1 MDVLIHPLCHSLII
15 LRLGKGGEFFEPC
28 VDGRCT
34 MIVYTTFIAKDTR
47 LHVVEVILAGLLKGR
62 VIAFLLQFLG
72 LEIVAGVVL
81 VADGQGHDI
90 EFLKVT
96 THRQHLQ
103 HSFLGTV
110 VGVLCPTLALRQP
123 DVLLLLCHSEM
134 DVTAHK
140 L

>member
-1 MDVLIHPLCHSLII
+1 
-15 LRLGKGGEFFEPC
+15 
-28 VDGRCT
+28 

-62 VIAFLLQFLG
+62 VIAFLLQFLS

-81 VADGQGHDI
+81 VADRQGHDI

-103 HSFLGTV
+103 HSLLGTV
-110 VGVLCPTLALRQP
+110 VGVLCPTLALGQP

-134 DVTAHK
+134 DVTAHE